1 MDKQVYDHEIN
12 IMVNRKETLMKN
24 AHFGLF

>member
-1 MDKQVYDHEIN
+1 MDKQVYANEIN

-24 AHFGLF
+24 AHFGLL